1 MSGKDAAAAHAAGD
15 RFLPLTFSH
24 NGGLSVTFNRLLER
38 TFIRAPTHAA
48 RWRYGCP
55 SMSQAAVSILRAAIL
70 NAVAA
75 NMMSNYECM
84 FRKAGITEANSAF
97 NMWSDARF
105 PAAAPTLADFLNW
118 MPSTEPPDE
127 GAAEDIQESAEA
139 ALAATSQGI

>member
-1 MSGKDAAAAHAAGD
+1 MNSSTA
-15 RFLPLTFSH
+15 PIY
-24 NGGLSVTFNRLLER
+24 LL
-38 TFIRAPTHAA
+38 
-48 RWRYGCP
+48 
-55 SMSQAAVSILRAAIL
+55 QAA
-70 NAVAA
+70 
-75 NMMSNYECM
+75 M

>member
-1 MSGKDAAAAHAAGD
+1 
-15 RFLPLTFSH
+15 
-24 NGGLSVTFNRLLER
+24 
-38 TFIRAPTHAA
+38 
-48 RWRYGCP
+48 
-55 SMSQAAVSILRAAIL
+55 
-70 NAVAA
+70 
-75 NMMSNYECM
+75 M

-118 MPSTEPPDE
+118 MPSEPPDE

>member
-1 MSGKDAAAAHAAGD
+1 M
-15 RFLPLTFSH
+15 PLAIASSPSPSLTLVASASPSPV
-24 NGGLSVTFNRLLER
+24 GLLER

-55 SMSQAAVSILRAAIL
+55 SMSQAAVSILRATIL

-105 PAAAPTLADFLNW
+105 PAAAPTLAEFLNW